1 MITSIIFSKDRACQ
15 LDLLLSSIEK
25 NFKDTDEMFVIYK
38 YTDDLFKEA
47 YDILIERFSKNSQ
60 IQFISESDFQQDTI
74 DSCAK
79 AKNKYIAFFV
89 DDDVVYKPTN
99 IGALLEK
106 VFLLDVACVSLRLG
120 GNINVQD
127 FYAFFIDKE
136 KSVVPK
142 KPRIHNLVAGDNEDS
157 NLYIWNWASLYRHH
171 TNFGY
176 PFSVD
181 GHIYPK
187 EDILPIVQRYEYH
200 TPNALEGR
208 FTGSLKRNMGCLN
221 TSSVVN
227 IPLNLAGSSQNRAGE
242 QFGMSL
248 EELNNKYVG
257 GFRISLEDM
266 DFSNIVS
273 CHQELPITFKQG
285 D

>member
-1 MITSIIFSKDRACQ
+1 MITSIVFSKNRACQ
-15 LDLLLSSIEK
+15 LDLFLLSVEK
-25 NFKDTDEMFVIYK
+25 NFKDTDEIFVIYQH
-38 YTDDLFKEA
+38 TDDLFQKA
-47 YDILIERFSKNSQ
+47 YDILIERFSKNNQ
-60 IQFISESDFQQDTI
+60 IQFIPESNFQKDTI
-74 DSCAK
+74 NACEK

-89 DDDVVYKPTN
+89 DDDIMYRPIS
-99 IGALLEK
+99 IGGLLEK
-106 VFLLDVACVSLRLG
+106 AFSLDMACVSLRLG
-120 GNINVQD
+120 GNITVQD
-127 FYAFFIDKE
+127 FYAAFVDKE
-136 KSVVPK
+136 SAGSSPK
-142 KPRIHNLVAGDNEDS
+142 QPRIHDVISGNNEDD
-157 NLYIWNWASLYRHH
+157 LFVWNWSSLYRHH

-181 GHIYPK
+181 GHIYTK
-187 EDILPIVQRYEYH
+187 EDTLPIVQRYEYH

-208 FTGSLKRNMGCLN
+208 FTGSLKRNMSCLG

-227 IPLNLAGSSQNRAGE
+227 TPLNLVGSSQNRAGE

-248 EELNNKYVG
+248 EELNNKYIE